1 MSTESDSL
9 DSLEKLS
16 DANYELAINL
26 FKLMST
32 ENNNDFMSPISIF
45 SALSIKIITI
55 KKKQKLN
62 SLNQY
67 SFHSSGILYN
77 GANGETSKLLNKFL
91 KFDEISI
98 SEDEINDGF
107 KQLFKKSISTKNA
120 NLQIANRVLVKKGNK
135 ILPNFIT
142 ILKQS
147 YSAEV
152 KECDFE
158 KKGKFITDRINQ
170 WIKSQTNNKI
180 DKFFDSTLDRTTQLV
195 IVNTVYFKG

>member
-1 MSTESDSL
+1 
-9 DSLEKLS
+9 
-16 DANYELAINL
+16 
-26 FKLMST
+26 
-32 ENNNDFMSPISIF
+32 
-45 SALSIKIITI
+45 
-55 KKKQKLN
+55 
-62 SLNQY
+62 
-67 SFHSSGILYN
+67 
-77 GANGETSKLLNKFL
+77 L

-120 NLQIANRVLVKKGNK
+120 NLQIANRVLVKKGNQ

-180 DKFFDSTLDRTTQLV
+180 DKFFYSTLDRTTQLV
-195 IVNTVYFKG
+195 IVNAVYFKG